1 MDNSKRTATRLGC
14 AALLACA
21 MSVTGCS
28 IDGAGNIRWT
38 QPWGNR
44 GYAQPYADYD
54 SHAAYWH
61 GQRETMRGSGLGF
74 QPQIDTSK
82 FKSSAPK

>member
-1 MDNSKRTATRLGC
+1 MDNSKRGATCLGC
-14 AALLACA
+14 AALLVCA
-21 MSVTGCS
+21 MSGTGCS
-28 IDGAGNIRWT
+28 MDSEGNIHWT

-44 GYAQPYADYD
+44 VYAQPYADYD

-61 GQRETMRGSGLGF
+61 GQQATTRGGGLGI

-82 FKSSAPK
+82 FNAPK

>member
-1 MDNSKRTATRLGC
+1 MDNSKRAGMRLGC

-21 MSVTGCS
+21 MSGTGCS
-28 IDGAGNIRWT
+28 MDSEGKIHWA

-44 GYAQPYADYD
+44 VYAQPYADYD

-61 GQRETMRGSGLGF
+61 GQLETTRGGGF
-74 QPQIDTSK
+74 GIQPQIDTSK